1 MKYAHHF
8 CSKFGENMA
17 VFSSKGKEWVSA
29 TRKCL
34 QRVVVPCLDTQNID
48 CGELKTKA
56 FGSHTCCY
64 LAGKE
69 CTPAGEN
76 NPSICDVPFPDWL
89 KVFWITKGAFNVF
102 GQNAEA
108 VLSTKLI
115 MQVLQGCA
123 VSKLGR

>member
-8 CSKFGENMA
+8 CSKFG
-17 VFSSKGKEWVSA
+17 VGIDSFSAKGKQWVNA

-34 QRVVVPCLDTQNID
+34 QRVLVPFLDLEKIQCKD
-48 CGELKTKA
+48 LKTRA
-56 FGSHTCCY
+56 FASHTCCY

-69 CTPAGEN
+69 CTPASEQ
-76 NPSICDVPFPDWL
+76 NPSICEVPFADWL

-108 VLSTKLI
+108 KLSLQLI

-123 VSKLGR
+123 VSKLG